1 MISVIVFT
9 ADCRVINY
17 QRGMVMTGLN
27 MLHPECE
34 EMRGRRRAIC
44 RGEANIPLNGRNSI
58 NSYRQSMGL
67 PPLKSD
73 ERATPVVNADCRN
86 GCPGTELKL
95 LLESL
100 GIKAKSTCQCNARVA
115 QMNRLGVQ
123 AIRNDK
129 STWIGYMTEAYHL
142 SSWLEIAMAATLA
155 VVYRYPKSIEGLLD
169 EALRRAEEKAM
180 IGTTNS

>member
-1 MISVIVFT
+1 
-9 ADCRVINY
+9 
-17 QRGMVMTGLN
+17 
-27 MLHPECE
+27 
-34 EMRGRRRAIC
+34 
-44 RGEANIPLNGRNSI
+44 
-58 NSYRQSMGL
+58 
-67 PPLKSD
+67 
-73 ERATPVVNADCRN
+73 
-86 GCPGTELKL
+86 
-95 LLESL
+95 
-100 GIKAKSTCQCNARVA
+100 
-115 QMNRLGVQ
+115 MNRLGVQ